1 MARFFFDGIDGI
13 MADFD
18 ELANIDDEVKYS
30 ILEAGAEVVR
40 KVQQEVI
47 RRLGL
52 VDPVAPQL
60 INSLT
65 IARKK
70 GSDKVCVRLYPK
82 GKRKG
87 EKKLGKRMKKSG
99 SGRRSSGSYAGTNAE
114 VGYYLEYGTPRIPA
128 KHWMETANE
137 EAEDAFLAA
146 EQDAWNKHLDD
157 LNL

>member
-1 MARFFFDGIDGI
+1 MAKFSFNGIDGI
-13 MADFD
+13 IADFE
-18 ELANIDDEVKYS
+18 ELANISDDVKYS

-52 VDPVAPQL
+52 IDPVAPQL

-70 GSDKVCVRLYPK
+70 GSDEVCVRLYPK

-87 EKKLGKRMKKSG
+87 EKKLGKRMKKTG